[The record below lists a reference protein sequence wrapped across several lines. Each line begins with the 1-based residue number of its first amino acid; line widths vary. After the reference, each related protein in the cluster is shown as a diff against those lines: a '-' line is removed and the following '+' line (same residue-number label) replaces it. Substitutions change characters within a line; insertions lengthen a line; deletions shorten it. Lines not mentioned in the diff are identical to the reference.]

1 VTDGD
6 TITVLTYQ
14 SVSQVIRLK
23 GIDAPERAQD
33 FSNVSRRH
41 LADLIEGKQ
50 VDVEYDKAERGRI
63 IGRVLMNGQDIC
75 LEQITAGLAWHYKYF
90 EKEQTR
96 SEREQ
101 YAAAELR
108 ARAAKLGLWQSA
120 APTPPWDFRHN
131 GGTRAELNRSGESK
145 SESIGSNG
153 QIIGNR
159 RSMIYHWPGCPYY
172 NDIAAGNRVY
182 FNSRE
187 DAERAG
193 FRAARNCN

>member
-1 VTDGD
+1 MTDGD
-6 TITVLTYQ
+6 TITVLNYQ
-14 SVSQVIRLK
+14 NVPQVIRLK
-23 GIDAPERAQD
+23 GSDAPERAQD

-41 LADLIEGKQ
+41 LAELIEGKQ

-63 IGRVLMNGQDIC
+63 IGKVLMNGQDIC
-75 LEQITAGLAWHYKYF
+75 LEQITAGLAWHYRYF
-90 EKEQTR
+90 EKEQTT
-96 SEREQ
+96 SERKQ

-108 ARAAKLGLWQSA
+108 ARSAKLGLWQSA
-120 APTPPWDFRHN
+120 SPTPPWDFRHN
-131 GGTRAELNRSGESK
+131 GSK
-145 SESIGSNG
+145 SDELSRPLESRSEGSVSNG

-172 NDIAAGNRVY
+172 NDIAQGNRVY